1 MLFYCLKGGKM
12 KRIISVLLSFAIM
25 LTALC
30 VPAFAEGGTGGSGN
44 IDGGGGSMGNATS
57 HGSWNPG
64 NEGVRIT
71 VVRASDHAVVTTP
84 FDLTNKQPAAGIY
97 HFGKVSKI
105 QYNGGAALSP
115 VQGGYSYKNPAQPIP
130 RIISTNG
137 NNNIEA
143 IKRYFCSEYAVKLIA
158 EQTGMDYE
166 TLIGGEYKILLEPIA
181 YYKYEGVMIAT
192 TATEAAMYD
201 EVVSGHLRTWMG
213 SLTHK
218 NLPLSMFL
226 ETADLGYPAW
236 SGSTTQHATNS
247 AIKSSLGLGIVRFEE
262 QPEEPTITTYDYEY
276 RTNTE
281 VITAVEVSGGQS
293 DPDNPV
299 TVRFNILGTT
309 YTVSNVYY
317 PDGDSQL
324 AWVRWTTPDTPQDVT
339 ITVSVSGPGSAQGT
353 IQCKI
358 VDLDENPPPN
368 PVADDRNDSFSP
380 SAVPSRAEKTS
391 AQWSIWRPWW
401 YAYWVWHSTGKDN
414 GYWCDHGWWEFD
426 LDRYSASLSASMTIT
441 PDTMNPTASGT
452 TMKSGYGINE
462 VVTAR
467 VSSSQRSA
475 TTALQNAVSYFP
487 EFNYDS
493 FWRLLDRV
501 SISSSSSRLEFQTN
515 EYSTYN
521 RRTHFTPIW
530 YPDGAYTVNTWVIDC
545 WTPVGMLSVNL
556 SDTLTISGNLWDDW
570 HIAPMR

>member
-1 MLFYCLKGGKM
+1 M

-475 TTALQNAVSYFP
+475 TTALQNAISYFP